1 MMKQKQNLFT
11 LIEIYSGEI
20 WQVKMMQSVLLEYKI
35 TTLLKNELMSSID
48 PTLISGGGFNPASLW
63 VNSIELESA
72 KKIIDDFN
80 DGCIV
85 DDSEHP

>member
-1 MMKQKQNLFT
+1 MKKQDRLT

-20 WQVKMMQSVLLEYKI
+20 WQVKMMQSVLLEYQI

-48 PTLISGGGFNPASLW
+48 PTLLSGGGFSPASLW
-63 VNSIELESA
+63 VNSPNLESA

-80 DGCIV
+80 NGTNV
-85 DDSEHP
+85 DDGEYA